1 MTTTTV
7 RVNLQYELEDYNV
20 FTKKKPV
27 IVDMQS
33 VRFGLYYEYLLDLIV
48 NWPTL
53 FSVSPARKNWQKSS
67 IRSLTLLSLSLEKKW
82 IGLKLVCVEVP

>member
-1 MTTTTV
+1 MIINRRAGKGEIVSFNINFKMTTTTV

-48 NWPTL
+48 N
-53 FSVSPARKNWQKSS
+53 
-67 IRSLTLLSLSLEKKW
+67 
-82 IGLKLVCVEVP
+82 